1 MDDKNVQFM
10 LDSLK
15 ILLECGET
23 EHAIALI
30 DAYTEELKAEQAED
44 SSTENAKQ
52 KTAPVSEL
60 PRQVLLCFI
69 FSYPAQWISPEM
81 FPAVFSVSG

>member
-10 LDSLK
+10 MDSLK

-44 SSTENAKQ
+44 SSTENA
-52 KTAPVSEL
+52 
-60 PRQVLLCFI
+60 
-69 FSYPAQWISPEM
+69 
-81 FPAVFSVSG
+81 

>member
-30 DAYTEELKAEQAED
+30 DAYIEELKAEQGED
-44 SSTENAKQ
+44 SSAENA
-52 KTAPVSEL
+52 
-60 PRQVLLCFI
+60 
-69 FSYPAQWISPEM
+69 
-81 FPAVFSVSG
+81 